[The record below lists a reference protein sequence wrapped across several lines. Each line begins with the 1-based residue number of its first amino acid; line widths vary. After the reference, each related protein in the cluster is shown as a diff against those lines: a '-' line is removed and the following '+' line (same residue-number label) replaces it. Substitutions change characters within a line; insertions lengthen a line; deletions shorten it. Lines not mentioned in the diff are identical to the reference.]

1 MRAGGAP
8 AAIFRRGWK
17 TGAHIARGAP
27 ALGPGGRGS
36 SPRGLGLGFTGEL
49 SSNKY
54 NGDGEHRHEI
64 KYVRKI
70 CAGTAY
76 RELKKAT
83 WIGGRGRA
91 PTTMNLEGVEN
102 REYVCCSQGS
112 GLAIAPAS
120 LMEPGIYCAA
130 LNGGSSESG
139 EREQNI

>member
-1 MRAGGAP
+1 MENRSTYC
-8 AAIFRRGWK
+8 
-17 TGAHIARGAP
+17 TGSP
-27 ALGPGGRGS
+27 GPRSGGRGS
-36 SPRGLGLGFTGEL
+36 SPRGLGWGFTGEL
-49 SSNKY
+49 SGNKY
-54 NGDGEHRHEI
+54 NSDGEHRHEI

-70 CAGTAY
+70 CAGTAC

-112 GLAIAPAS
+112 GLAIAPMS
-120 LMEPGIYCAA
+120 LMELGICCATF
-130 LNGGSSESG
+130 NGGSSESG